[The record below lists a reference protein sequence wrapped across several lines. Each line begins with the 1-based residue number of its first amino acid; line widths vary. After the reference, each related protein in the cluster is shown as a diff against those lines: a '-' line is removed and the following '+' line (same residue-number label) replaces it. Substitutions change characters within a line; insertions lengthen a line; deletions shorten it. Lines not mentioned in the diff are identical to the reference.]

1 MNCQCTPCPQDGFCS
16 DRQEFGLMTFENAQ
30 QQCIDVGLVLPIPG
44 SAAEANIVNASGS
57 VGPIWIGIT
66 HNVTEDSWIRRVFT
80 TMLET
85 RLLKHSGF

>member
-1 MNCQCTPCPQDGFCS
+1 
-16 DRQEFGLMTFENAQ
+16 MTFADAQ

-44 SAAEANIVNASGS
+44 SAAEANIVNVNGS
-57 VGPIWIGIT
+57 VGPVWLGIT
-66 HNVTEDSWIRRVFT
+66 DNVTEDTWIRRVFT